1 MFREVRNRLVL
12 SCFKIFST
20 RCVRSVLFFRMN
32 LYFLFV
38 RDFSILTFVSVCPI
52 GGSEKIIPN
61 IVPCRKK
68 LLVRV
73 FSYYYFFLQKLRFR
87 VKIGFF
93 SFLRTQI
100 AVFIHFLEISDLL
113 FEFVVFYFMIGHIT
127 VKFLLVPSCT
137 SEVVSEYGPASF
149 QCSMSYPYGRP
160 LLLNEG
166 H

>member
-12 SCFKIFST
+12 SCFKTFST

-38 RDFSILTFVSVCPI
+38 RDFSILTFVIFCPI

-61 IVPCRKK
+61 VESCSKK

-87 VKIGFF
+87 KIGFF

-149 QCSMSYPYGRP
+149 QCPMS
-160 LLLNEG
+160 
-166 H
+166 

>member
-1 MFREVRNRLVL
+1 M
-12 SCFKIFST
+12 S
-20 RCVRSVLFFRMN
+20 RSVSR
-32 LYFLFV
+32 
-38 RDFSILTFVSVCPI
+38 
-52 GGSEKIIPN
+52 GGSLYEGEQKRVGEK
-61 IVPCRKK
+61 C
-68 LLVRV
+68 
-73 FSYYYFFLQKLRFR
+73 Q

-93 SFLRTQI
+93 SVLRTQI

>member
-12 SCFKIFST
+12 SCFKNFST

-38 RDFSILTFVSVCPI
+38 RDFSSFCPI

-61 IVPCRKK
+61 VESCSKK

-87 VKIGFF
+87 KIGFF

>member
-1 MFREVRNRLVL
+1 
-12 SCFKIFST
+12 
-20 RCVRSVLFFRMN
+20 MN

-38 RDFSILTFVSVCPI
+38 RDFSSFCPI

-61 IVPCRKK
+61 VESCRKK

-87 VKIGFF
+87 VKIRFF

-100 AVFIHFLEISDLL
+100 AVFIHLLEISDLL

-149 QCSMSYPYGRP
+149 QRSMSSSYGRP
-160 LLLNEG
+160 LQ
-166 H
+166 

>member
-1 MFREVRNRLVL
+1 MGYNNYTTCC
-12 SCFKIFST
+12 SS
-20 RCVRSVLFFRMN
+20 S
-32 LYFLFV
+32 
-38 RDFSILTFVSVCPI
+38 FVSVFVSTI
-52 GGSEKIIPN
+52 RNDLSLIFFLFRTQI
-61 IVPCRKK
+61 R
-68 LLVRV
+68 LL
-73 FSYYYFFLQKLRFR
+73 LQKLRFQ

-93 SFLRTQI
+93 SVLRTQI
-100 AVFIHFLEISDLL
+100 TVFIHFLEISDLL